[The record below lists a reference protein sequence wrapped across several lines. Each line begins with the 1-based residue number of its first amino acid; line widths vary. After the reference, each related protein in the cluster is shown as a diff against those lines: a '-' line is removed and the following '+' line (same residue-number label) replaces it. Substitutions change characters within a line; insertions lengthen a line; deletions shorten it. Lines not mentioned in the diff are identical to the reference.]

1 MLPPEV
7 KFKPKQQQL
16 MTSVFS
22 SVPKP
27 SAGMSCTGKK
37 WVITRQL
44 ALLCCEDLTQF
55 EIVKK
60 PGFIKFLFK
69 NNIIKDEDELP
80 DPTTVSR
87 SGLNTIYD
95 ETISVLKRIIKDSPK
110 TVGVTTDM
118 WTDKYRKRSY
128 MTVTL
133 HFCLSDFRMQSMFLR
148 TR

>member
-1 MLPPEV
+1 M
-7 KFKPKQQQL
+7 
-16 MTSVFS
+16 
-22 SVPKP
+22 
-27 SAGMSCTGKK
+27 
-37 WVITRQL
+37 
-44 ALLCCEDLTQF
+44 CCEDLTPF

-60 PGFIKFLFK
+60 RGFIKLLFK
-69 NNIIKDEDELP
+69 NNIIKDKDELP

-133 HFCLSDFRMQSMFLR
+133 HFCSSDFCVQSMVLR
-148 TR
+148 TVVFTETRHTEVNIAKELKEIS